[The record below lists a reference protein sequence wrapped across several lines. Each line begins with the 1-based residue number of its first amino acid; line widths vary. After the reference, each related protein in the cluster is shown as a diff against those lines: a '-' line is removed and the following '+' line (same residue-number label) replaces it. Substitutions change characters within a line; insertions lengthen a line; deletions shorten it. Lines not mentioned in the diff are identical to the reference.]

1 MTDIVDAIS
10 ALVDEQLAAG
20 PVDDYNADR
29 YDKCPHC
36 GRHWHGLPVTER
48 IADMYAVRRF
58 DESYSVAGDD
68 SRVLCRGSDFIGP
81 MPDERRYETV
91 QWDLPADP
99 FDAPDWATLQP
110 NYLAPVPPQ
119 LRWWRL
125 PRVPVEALCATTEG
139 VTLTF
144 GEHAQT
150 WDDAHCRVLPIDDT
164 EGFPVGLGLDVLVD
178 VAPDIGGTWE
188 PLTAP
193 GSTRHPDDGEPP
205 PTQPT
210 LLDTRIDTV
219 TWFGPTPEGGRI
231 SVVMPGGQV
240 FTDTYQGDGQG
251 RINAA
256 LEVTWQYVDEATR
269 TIMGLTGDTDGRTA

>member
-36 GRHWHGLPVTER
+36 GRSWHGLPVTER

-58 DESYSVAGDD
+58 DESYSVAEDD

-81 MPDERRYETV
+81 MPDERRYETAG
-91 QWDLPADP
+91 WTASGW
-99 FDAPDWATLQP
+99 APTPPRLESSPWS
-110 NYLAPVPPQ
+110 YREFFAPVPVE

-125 PRVPVEALCATTEG
+125 PQVPEGALLQHDRTGDNE
-139 VTLTF
+139 VLTLTVGDRISSWGTGYF
-144 GEHAQT
+144 RANLIRTDNLALMAQ
-150 WDDAHCRVLPIDDT
+150 V
-164 EGFPVGLGLDVLVD
+164 DVLAD

-193 GSTRHPDDGEPP
+193 GSTRHPDDPP
-205 PTQPT
+205 LQQTGMT
-210 LLDTRIDTV
+210 TGGH
-219 TWFGPTPEGGRI
+219 FNEGDRI
-231 SVVMPGGQV
+231 SVAMPDGQI
-240 FTDTYQGDGQG
+240 FTYQRPGQWVD
-251 RINAA
+251 AA
-256 LEVTWQYVDEATR
+256 LETTWRYLDEATR
-269 TIMGLTGDTDGRTA
+269 TIMGINEDTE